1 MPLPLLAVQTKPNHQ
16 SLSTHLSAPAPNRTG
31 EKLRA
36 APHQRAP
43 TKMHRQLSLSASAS
57 ASSPRQQ
64 QQQDGAGNAAAQAMA
79 ATGDEWASHSKAD
92 RARPA
97 REERAIHLIPLLT
110 FLCFL
115 LLFLCSRDPSASGT
129 FPPLPRRAPARVI
142 CICSSDERFA
152 ISLSVPFKICRA
164 SLAATE

>member
-1 MPLPLLAVQTKPNHQ
+1 MICEPLPLLAVQTKPNHQ

-43 TKMHRQLSLSASAS
+43 TKMHRQLSLSAS
-57 ASSPRQQ
+57 SPRQQ
-64 QQQDGAGNAAAQAMA
+64 QQQDGAGDAAQAMA
-79 ATGDEWASHSKAD
+79 VTGDESASHSKAD

-142 CICSSDERFA
+142 CSSDERFA

>member
-1 MPLPLLAVQTKPNHQ
+1 
-16 SLSTHLSAPAPNRTG
+16 
-31 EKLRA
+31 
-36 APHQRAP
+36 
-43 TKMHRQLSLSASAS
+43 MHRQLSLS

-64 QQQDGAGNAAAQAMA
+64 QQQQQQQQDGAGDAAQAMA
-79 ATGDEWASHSKAD
+79 VTGDESASHSKAD